1 MFVDI
6 FDDDSG
12 VVWVAVVVAVL
23 FVVGGS
29 RLWFWFDFCFV
40 FLFGFVVMDLVEVA
54 IDGGGGGGGVRFQ
67 VVVVG

>member
-29 RLWFWFDFCFV
+29 RLWF
-40 FLFGFVVMDLVEVA
+40 
-54 IDGGGGGGGVRFQ
+54 
-67 VVVVG
+67 